1 MLYHKIFSQSAL
13 AKAIATL
20 YSSICTSRIA
30 HLNLSPT
37 LSFSLQIPIPTST
50 AILPS
55 ITSPQVPG
63 LWLTTANSL
72 ALDDDIDSNNVRIA
86 SHFTLLLLA
95 DLSTILSEVAAT
107 SSPLTA
113 PLTHFLHAIIPTKSF
128 LQISQSSSIPIR
140 DIQFLASHLVYWRR
154 ARAIPPLHQRDTYI
168 VSPNANIRKLTSASS
183 TFAKAFPTLPSLP
196 KILTLLSSIPKPFST
211 LIPSKDHKAAYLEI
225 LAWLLR
231 FGWVTQLRTFAWIR
245 VPPYIRSIVAQDDEQ
260 SSQPDEPAKTTTAPL
275 QTPFMN
281 NDTLRINEAHL
292 PPSPTS
298 SVRTTILVPSTAPE
312 NNAASLLPHPN
323 LASGLS
329 SRYLSAISSHI
340 GKAHGEDT
348 KVAWDKCI
356 KYFDGQHAIEIIA
369 AREGWKRKKAAEFIT
384 VWEEMGLLVKGRH
397 W

>member
-1 MLYHKIFSQSAL
+1 M
-13 AKAIATL
+13 
-20 YSSICTSRIA
+20 
-30 HLNLSPT
+30 
-37 LSFSLQIPIPTST
+37 
-50 AILPS
+50 LPS

-72 ALDDDIDSNNVRIA
+72 ALDDDIDNNNVRIA

-95 DLSTILSEVAAT
+95 DLSVILSEVAAT

-113 PLTHFLHAIIPTKSF
+113 PLTHFLHATIPTKSF
-128 LQISQSSSIPIR
+128 LQISQSSSIPLR

-154 ARAIPPLHQRDTYI
+154 ARAVPPLHQRDTYI
-168 VSPNANIRKLTSASS
+168 VSPNANIRKVMSQSS
-183 TFAKAFPTLPSLP
+183 TFARAFPTLPSLP
-196 KILTLLSSIPKPFST
+196 KILTLLSSTPKPFST

-245 VPPYIRSIVAQDDEQ
+245 VPPHIRDIVAQDDKQ
-260 SSQPDEPAKTTTAPL
+260 NFQQDGSGKTTGFL
-275 QTPFMN
+275 ETPIAKEGMN
-281 NDTLRINEAHL
+281 KTSKAHL

-298 SVRTTILVPSTAPE
+298 SIRTTIPIPSPALE
-312 NNAASLLPHPN
+312 NQAASLLPHPN

-340 GKAHGEDT
+340 GKIQGQDT
-348 KVAWDKCI
+348 QAAWDKCV

-369 AREGWKRKKAAEFIT
+369 AREGWKRKRAAELIT
-384 VWEEMGLLVKGRH
+384 VWGEMGLLVKGRH